1 MVASIFIGT
10 VPKDNTAFYLC
21 LSYIIGK
28 ILMALNPLLENTHE
42 KMEGIQGEVRKN
54 MVGLLFRPYS
64 V

>member
-21 LSYIIGK
+21 SSIIGK
-28 ILMALNPLLENTHE
+28 ILMALNALLENTHE

-54 MVGLLFRPYS
+54 MVGLLFRPFS
-64 V
+64 F